1 MRKLIGTFLALW
13 MVGCGT
19 VAGNPR
25 KPVPNDPPK
34 VDEETPDD
42 DQTVDS
48 SFYLPK
54 IEFDLVDATFSTENA
69 LTLDE
74 GPNSETSSLSTPSSF
89 SLLETEEPIVN
100 PIQVFNTQGRRI
112 QRVVKEL
119 NLTSQ
124 RINSILK
131 TKVTI
136 KPDRVQFK
144 NKGQNGVLSGEIVKK
159 SDTEFEALICSRGVP
174 TQHIKWSKNSPNV
187 ELWRDFTLEQ
197 ANDQDLISLIS
208 HVVFQK
214 QGDENLQISI
224 ASQGTWSD
232 PEEETPDGT
241 GLLEK
246 IVGTK
251 ITAENSFTLKSLQD
265 RFKGPAPSVP
275 EGDTYLTGIL
285 YPRSDG
291 KPGFDPEYVGH
302 NKAINNFICK
312 RGFDENSPSLWA
324 PQNADKRFCL
334 GRNRGGLPFSGFPAF
349 AELIKKMEPI
359 GLVKSSELKPV
370 TMPTGLSCDIP

>member
-1 MRKLIGTFLALW
+1 MRTILGTFLALW
-13 MVGCGT
+13 LVGCGT

-25 KPVPNDPPK
+25 KPVPNDPLK
-34 VDEETPDD
+34 VDEEIPDD
-42 DQTVDS
+42 EQPVDS

-54 IEFDLVDATFSTENA
+54 IEFDLVDATFSTESA
-69 LTLDE
+69 LTLNE
-74 GPNSETSSLSTPSSF
+74 GNDPEDFTGSTTTPF
-89 SLLETEEPIVN
+89 SLLETEEPIIN

-124 RINSILK
+124 RINNILK

-159 SDTEFEALICSRGVP
+159 SDTDFEALICSRGVP
-174 TQHIKWSKNSPNV
+174 TQHIKWSKNNPNV

-197 ANDQDLISLIS
+197 ATDQDLISLIS

-214 QGDENLQISI
+214 QGDGNLQISI

-232 PEEETPDGT
+232 PEEETPEGT

-251 ITAENSFTLKSLQD
+251 ITADNSFTLKSLQD
-265 RFKGPAPSVP
+265 RFKGPVPSTP

-291 KPGFDPEYVGH
+291 KAGFDPEYVGY
-302 NKAINNFICK
+302 NKTTNSAICK
-312 RGFDENSPSLWA
+312 RGFDENSPSLWT
-324 PQNADKRFCL
+324 PQNTDKRFCL

-349 AELIKKMEPI
+349 AELIEKMEPI
-359 GLVKSSELKPV
+359 GLVKSPELTPV
-370 TMPTGLSCDIP
+370 TMPMGLSCDIP